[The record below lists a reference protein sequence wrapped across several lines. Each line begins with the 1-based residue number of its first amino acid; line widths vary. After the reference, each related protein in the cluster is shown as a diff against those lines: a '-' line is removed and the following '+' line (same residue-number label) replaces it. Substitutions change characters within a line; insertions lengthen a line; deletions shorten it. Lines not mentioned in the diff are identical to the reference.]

1 MLENTRKYYKMIENT
16 KKIKNQDIIRNI
28 KTNEKIQ
35 CENTRYNNKI

>member
-1 MLENTRKYYKMIENT
+1 MRIFE
-16 KKIKNQDIIRNI
+16 KKIQKIQDIIRNI